1 MQATAHCTT
10 TRPSLFNLISQTSSF
25 VATCPF
31 ALFPFHHLTFSV
43 SKKMPKKPRQSKA
56 SSRPCRRPPPPPQP
70 PTIRQIRE
78 PRRLFLREDYVNTR
92 IAADIGRSLRQGVRP
107 VDDGEVM
114 IGASRKRKRRAQEE
128 CENEPFS
135 KRTSNHQPVFDS
147 ADEQRDVVMQDFH
160 DSMLEFEP
168 EPGNGPFLTAV
179 VSSSP
184 IPPPAHVPRS
194 RTQPRRRRTI
204 TEKQQPHN
212 NSQPYSVSEPDTSS
226 KFICAWRHSEPPP
239 RTTKHHLI
247 PPSPSPTKPTNIAP
261 YTPSRILDLLSDL
274 EVDTRY
280 QRYQP
285 LPLPDFSNC
294 ARLPIL
300 AIVAVSLVALVLVH
314 MLNTNTI
321 ISPEYR
327 TVDWFQR
334 ALHLEVALASIPRVI
349 LFGEASQIQYQLQPG
364 MLPSEGL
371 PHTDGPFFGPSGSP
385 PISAEWFSNHSD
397 FPDYVPWVTTSA
409 GLFVPERA
417 FLHDLDITTTVLC
430 LGLGVL
436 GESGL
441 PSFPLVHD
449 PNFCR
454 AFHATLAEF
463 TALHVWEYPRLG
475 KYYTAIGERSC
486 RVMLSN
492 LAFLLAESRNCSGGS
507 IDLGSDTERTRS
519 EFCLSATRPTAE
531 PSVTSTS
538 RVVGDTGTEGIP
550 EDYIQSWRQVME
562 HRASPKKPSYISE
575 PQPHNKCESPT
586 VDSDLHRLIYTA
598 HTIASPPSPK
608 QYSDAQSTNGT
619 ASYLLDKILS
629 IIVDRPLD
637 LKRDDIINDATYGN
651 IISYANLLTSL
662 CHMVLQ
668 LNGFLGQVL
677 RASPA
682 LTHDIQQLSSQENR
696 HSITH
701 ILQQFR
707 EVAVFLDEVGI
718 PRLTEMTKQA
728 KRGAFLHQKVQ
739 QQQQELNRDI
749 ATIRSQGWVSK
760 QAGRTIYHHLP
771 SLRDMIYEIGLTQ
784 KWLLAEAEDLT
795 TVFRGRE
802 AEFAMLHEEP
812 AMAFEGSM
820 WDEWVA
826 WKARVVWSRWSLNDS
841 RKHPGGEESFC
852 LLAADGQ
859 GEASTWGRV
868 KTWFG
873 GRGTPRW
880 FRCGDASRRYG

>member
-1 MQATAHCTT
+1 
-10 TRPSLFNLISQTSSF
+10 
-25 VATCPF
+25 
-31 ALFPFHHLTFSV
+31 
-43 SKKMPKKPRQSKA
+43 
-56 SSRPCRRPPPPPQP
+56 
-70 PTIRQIRE
+70 
-78 PRRLFLREDYVNTR
+78 
-92 IAADIGRSLRQGVRP
+92 
-107 VDDGEVM
+107 M
-114 IGASRKRKRRAQEE
+114 IGASRKRKRRARDD
-128 CENEPFS
+128 CEKELG
-135 KRTSNHQPVFDS
+135 KRTCNVQPESELV
-147 ADEQRDVVMQDFH
+147 DEQRDVVMQDFH
-160 DSMLEFEP
+160 DSMLELEL
-168 EPGNGPFLTAV
+168 EPGNGPFLMAV
-179 VSSSP
+179 VSSSST
-184 IPPPAHVPRS
+184 PPPAHVPRHK
-194 RTQPRRRRTI
+194 TQPRRRRTI
-204 TEKQQPHN
+204 AEKQQPHSN
-212 NSQPYSVSEPDTSS
+212 PQSYSVSEPDTSS
-226 KFICAWRHSEPPP
+226 KFIRTWRHSEPPP

-247 PPSPSPTKPTNIAP
+247 PPSPSLTKQPTVAP
-261 YTPSRILDLLSDL
+261 YTPSFILDLLSDL
-274 EVDTRY
+274 EADTRY

-285 LPLPDFSNC
+285 LPLPDFSSC
-294 ARLPIL
+294 GRLPIL
-300 AIVAVSLVALVLVH
+300 AIVAVSLVALVLVFVR
-314 MLNTNTI
+314 MLNTNTS
-321 ISPEYR
+321 ISSEYR

-349 LFGEASQIQYQLQPG
+349 LFGEASQTQYQLQPG

-454 AFHATLAEF
+454 AFHAALAEF

-475 KYYTAIGERSC
+475 GYYTAIGERSC

-492 LAFLLAESRNCSGGS
+492 LALLLAESRNCTGSS

-519 EFCLSATRPTAE
+519 EFCLSATRPTTE
-531 PSVTSTS
+531 PPVTITP
-538 RVVGDTGTEGIP
+538 RFVDDTGTEGIP

-562 HRASPKKPSYISE
+562 SRASPKKPSYIRKS
-575 PQPHNKCESPT
+575 QPNNKS
-586 VDSDLHRLIYTA
+586 
-598 HTIASPPSPK
+598 HTISKAPWPK

-629 IIVDRPLD
+629 IVTDRPLD

-662 CHMVLQ
+662 YHMVLQ

-696 HSITH
+696 HSVTR

-728 KRGAFLHQKVQ
+728 KRGAFLHQKIQ
-739 QQQQELNRDI
+739 QQQQELNREI

-771 SLRDMIYEIGLTQ
+771 SLRDMMYEIGLTQ
-784 KWLLAEAEDLT
+784 KWLLAEAENLT

-812 AMAFEGSM
+812 AMAFEGNM

-841 RKHPGGEESFC
+841 REHPGGEESFC

-859 GEASTWGRV
+859 GEASTWGKV

>member
-1 MQATAHCTT
+1 
-10 TRPSLFNLISQTSSF
+10 
-25 VATCPF
+25 
-31 ALFPFHHLTFSV
+31 
-43 SKKMPKKPRQSKA
+43 MPKKPRQSKA
-56 SSRPCRRPPPPPQP
+56 SSRPCRRPLPPPPPQP
-70 PTIRQIRE
+70 PTIRQIKE

-92 IAADIGRSLRQGVRP
+92 IAADIGRSLRQGMRP

-114 IGASRKRKRRAQEE
+114 MGASRKRKRRAQDESE
-128 CENEPFS
+128 KEVS
-135 KRTSNHQPVFDS
+135 KRTCNVQPESELV
-147 ADEQRDVVMQDFH
+147 DEQRDVVMQDIH
-160 DSMLEFEP
+160 DEMLELELEP
-168 EPGNGPFLTAV
+168 EKGPFLADV
-179 VSSSP
+179 VSSSS
-184 IPPPAHVPRS
+184 IPPPAVVPRS
-194 RTQPRRRRTI
+194 NTQPRRRRTI
-204 TEKQQPHN
+204 AEKQQPHSN
-212 NSQPYSVSEPDTSS
+212 PQPYSVSEPDTSS
-226 KFICAWRHSEPPP
+226 KFIRTWRHSEPPP
-239 RTTKHHLI
+239 RTIKHHLI
-247 PPSPSPTKPTNIAP
+247 PPSPSPIKPTTVAP
-261 YTPSRILDLLSDL
+261 YTPGRILDLLSDL
-274 EVDTRY
+274 EADTRY

-285 LPLPDFSNC
+285 LPDFSSC
-294 ARLPIL
+294 GRLSIL

-314 MLNTNTI
+314 MLNTNTS

-349 LFGEASQIQYQLQPG
+349 LFGEASQTQYQLQPG

-371 PHTDGPFFGPSGSP
+371 PHIDGPIYGPSGSP
-385 PISAEWFSNHSD
+385 PINAEWFSNHSD

-441 PSFPLVHD
+441 PSFPLAHD

-475 KYYTAIGERSC
+475 EYYTAIGERSC

-492 LAFLLAESRNCSGGS
+492 LAFLLAESRNCSGSS
-507 IDLGSDTERTRS
+507 IDLGSDAERT
-519 EFCLSATRPTAE
+519 L
-531 PSVTSTS
+531 TSTP
-538 RVVGDTGTEGIP
+538 RVVGDTRAEGIP
-550 EDYIQSWRQVME
+550 EDYIQLWRQVME
-562 HRASPKKPSYISE
+562 SRASPKKPSYTRK
-575 PQPHNKCESPT
+575 PQPHNS
-586 VDSDLHRLIYTA
+586 S
-598 HTIASPPSPK
+598 HTIANPPSPK
-608 QYSDAQSTNGT
+608 QYFDAQSANGT

-651 IISYANLLTSL
+651 IISYADLLTSL
-662 CHMVLQ
+662 YHMVLQ

-682 LTHDIQQLSSQENR
+682 LAHDIQQLSSRENR
-696 HSITH
+696 HSITR
-701 ILQQFR
+701 ILQQFH
-707 EVAVFLDEVGI
+707 EIAVFLDEVGI

-728 KRGAFLHQKVQ
+728 KRGAFLHQKIQ
-739 QQQQELNRDI
+739 QQQQELKRDI

-771 SLRDMIYEIGLTQ
+771 SLRDMMCEIGLTQ

-812 AMAFEGSM
+812 SMAFEGGM

-826 WKARVVWSRWSLNDS
+826 WKAKVVWSRWSLNDS
-841 RKHPGGEESFC
+841 REHPGGEESFC
-852 LLAADGQ
+852 LLAVDGQ
-859 GEASTWGRV
+859 GEASTWGKV